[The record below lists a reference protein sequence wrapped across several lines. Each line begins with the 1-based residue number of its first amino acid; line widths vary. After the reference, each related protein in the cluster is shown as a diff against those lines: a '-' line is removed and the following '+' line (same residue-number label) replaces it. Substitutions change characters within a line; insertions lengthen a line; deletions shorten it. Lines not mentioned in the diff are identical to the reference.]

1 MLLRAA
7 ITTTAQTIKGNTFS
21 DISLSVY

>member
-7 ITTTAQTIKGNTFS
+7 TTTAQTIKGNTFS
-21 DISLSVY
+21 DISLIM